1 MSSKTFIARE
11 EKSMPGSAKD
21 RLTLFLG
28 ANAEDDLELKPII
41 SDHSRSPKA
50 TLFWV
55 CAKSIQWCMIL
66 CDPLDSSLPVIPNS
80 VLEIRFSTGV
90 QRS

>member
-11 EKSMPGSAKD
+11 EKSMLGSAKD

-41 SDHSRSPKA
+41 SYHSKSPKA
-50 TLFWV
+50 LKKKTQ
-55 CAKSIQWCMIL
+55 AI
-66 CDPLDSSLPVIPNS
+66 LPVLCKCINKAWITAHPVYNTAYS
-80 VLEIRFSTGV
+80 IF
-90 QRS
+90 